1 MQIQYKSSLL
11 FYLFLQVFTLNFLLV
26 DVKKYLL
33 SERMGRIG
41 GREGYKGRVMKRV
54 FCFGHRKMWIYIVLQ
69 SLISFMIPWMS
80 QRLRSLN
87 LKQGGNIIFLKI
99 NSVKSWISVQIFH
112 EFKKVIPKFLTC
124 DDFSYGT
131 NSLFLAIEKIPQK
144 NKEEEGLGGK
154 TKINSILYSRYSN
167 EAKTRA

>member
-1 MQIQYKSSLL
+1 MCGQDIGSLSAWTHL
-11 FYLFLQVFTLNFLLV
+11 SEIPILS
-26 DVKKYLL
+26 KYL
-33 SERMGRIG
+33 
-41 GREGYKGRVMKRV
+41 
-54 FCFGHRKMWIYIVLQ
+54 
-69 SLISFMIPWMS
+69 
-80 QRLRSLN
+80 
-87 LKQGGNIIFLKI
+87 GGNLIFLKI

-124 DDFSYGT
+124 GDFSYGT